1 MLAQVRCRM
10 MIVIGGDV
18 VARIVDEMLLMLM
31 QRSSIVGERQVVC
44 REASTMMSAT
54 SCLSEDWI
62 YLCVS
67 LSRCFI
73 AAIDSSVDM

>member
-18 VARIVDEMLLMLM
+18 RIAGELLLMLM